1 MCIRPDESGNLLNKG
16 DGMFELIRQYMY
28 QRSQKNK
35 ANRLIAMRLHATLV
49 DKERDSRGQ
58 DINTE
63 STKKAIFIN
72 RFWR

>member
-1 MCIRPDESGNLLNKG
+1 
-16 DGMFELIRQYMY
+16 LIRQYMY

-35 ANRLIAMRLHATLV
+35 ANRLIAMRLHATLI

-63 STKKAIFIN
+63 STRKAVFLG

>member
-1 MCIRPDESGNLLNKG
+1 
-16 DGMFELIRQYMY
+16 MFELIRQYMY

-35 ANRLIAMRLHATLV
+35 ANRLIAMRLHATLI
-49 DKERDSRGQ
+49 DKERDSRCQ

-63 STKKAIFIN
+63 STKKAVFLG